1 MSFATFGPLPKPQ
14 PNPVPGL
21 PALEAAIRRLE
32 ATTPSTLPTGKP
44 AVQSPTP
51 ASADAGAAPTA
62 PACRAAVPGGQT
74 TSRLG
79 AGGTG
84 GNAGGGA
91 GHTIWQ
97 VAAALLAQMDPDARC
112 YVQRVFLDA
121 LEAVEADLA
130 LPPERRRLAPVP
142 FLVQHWSRPRFEQ
155 ARLCEQDQRGI
166 DRLLRLAL
174 WRAVAALEAAALLPE
189 QPVYLTM
196 LAEQCAQFERVY
208 QVLKRRAGRFF
219 ASAIFEGELRFLR
232 HHRGSAAAE
241 RLLFS

>member
-32 ATTPSTLPTGKP
+32 ATTP
-44 AVQSPTP
+44 TP
-51 ASADAGAAPTA
+51 ASRDAGASPTA
-62 PACRAAVPGGQT
+62 PACSAAVSGGQT
-74 TSRLG
+74 TSRWE

-97 VAAALLAQMDPDARC
+97 VVAALLAQVDPDTRYYLHRLFAGT
-112 YVQRVFLDA
+112 
-121 LEAVEADLA
+121 LEAVENDLA
-130 LPPERRRLAPVP
+130 LPPERRRLAPIP

-174 WRAVAALEAAALLPE
+174 WRAVDALEAAALLPE
-189 QPVYLTM
+189 QPVYLAM

-219 ASAIFEGELRFLR
+219 ALAIFEGERRLLLR
-232 HHRGSAAAE
+232 HRGSAAAE